1 MAIRLRFTT
10 PAGHGQT
17 NIDCGS
23 VHGGRSLPV
32 LKGKTVSIVGYD
44 GQARAQAPQTC
55 S

>member
-1 MAIRLRFTT
+1 MKVYGDSD
-10 PAGHGQT
+10 AGL
-17 NIDCGS
+17 S
-23 VHGGRSLPV
+23 V